1 MLANIDDGPSKDLI
15 LSNGLA
21 DHPIPKERLFD
32 LLYVPNEAHD
42 LSGDPTHAEVLEEMR
57 GRLETW
63 MAETDNPLLEG
74 PVPAPVG
81 AEVNTRDQISPDDP
95 TTTVT

>member
-21 DHPIPKERLFD
+21 GRPVPKERLFD
-32 LLYVPNEAHD
+32 LLYDPNEAHD
-42 LSGDPTHAEVLEEMR
+42 LSSDPAYADVLEVMR
-57 GRLETW
+57 DRLQTW
-63 MAETDNPLLEG
+63 METTDDPLLRG

-81 AEVNTRDQISPDDP
+81 AEVNTRDQLSPDDP